1 MSDSL
6 ATGAPMT
13 AETWHDFVER
23 LRHDCNGAGV
33 ERHHTADA
41 VFVVEKRV
49 WQAVPEEIS
58 DILRVH
64 TDGFDETILNFFM
77 GLEPDQRAA
86 LNSAA
91 NGRFVALSSDEQ
103 AELVEKFHPDSTPY
117 YAEERWEF
125 VCQHFTRDAADAF
138 IKRKSHDYR
147 NGLRVYVDAST
158 YSWELNTIKAAI
170 LSGHIGFIPDAKRAA
185 KAAKENK

>member
-1 MSDSL
+1 MSKSL
-6 ATGAPMT
+6 ATGAALT
-13 AETWHDFVER
+13 ADTWRDFVER
-23 LRHDCNGAGV
+23 LRHDCVGDGV
-33 ERHHTADA
+33 ELHHTADA
-41 VFVVEKRV
+41 VFIVEKRV
-49 WQAVPEEIS
+49 WQAVPEELS

-64 TDGFDETILNFFM
+64 TDGFDETILNFFL

-86 LNSAA
+86 LSSAA

-103 AELVEKFHPDSTPY
+103 AELVEKFHPNSTPY

-125 VCQHFTRDAADAF
+125 VCQHFTRDAAAAF

-147 NGLRVYVDAST
+147 DGLRVYVDAST

-170 LSGHIGFIPDAKRAA
+170 LAGHIGFVPGAHRAA
-185 KAAKENK
+185 QAAQGG